1 MDILHVV
8 PSFGFGGMEKIICAI
23 INHTSHCYD
32 HKILSLDN
40 SREARQWIKN
50 GVAFIDFDKV
60 QKRLQFFKT
69 LYIVVRRITPDLLMT
84 YNWGATDAIW
94 LGRIVGVTKIIHSEH
109 GVNIDEA
116 KKTACK
122 RDLVRLLVYRMTSRL
137 IVVTHE
143 FYALARKKYSLRK
156 EKIIHI
162 PNGVNTDY
170 YAPDIIGRQQTRYG
184 LGFAD
189 QDFVVGFSGRLDP
202 IKNFPLLLETFA
214 HCARDHTRLRL
225 LLVGEGPERKRIETF
240 CQQENIWNRVILTG
254 QQENVLP
261 YLRAMDVFLLTSFRE
276 QMPLTVLE
284 AMAVGVPVVATSVGE
299 IPYIIDD
306 GITGFIHN
314 IDDSAD
320 AFARSLSVLLSPERR
335 IRMGETARKKIIG
348 SFQEQ
353 DMIRRYQRVIETLR

>member
-1 MDILHVV
+1 
-8 PSFGFGGMEKIICAI
+8 
-23 INHTSHCYD
+23 
-32 HKILSLDN
+32 
-40 SREARQWIKN
+40 
-50 GVAFIDFDKV
+50 
-60 QKRLQFFKT
+60 
-69 LYIVVRRITPDLLMT
+69 
-84 YNWGATDAIW
+84 
-94 LGRIVGVTKIIHSEH
+94 
-109 GVNIDEA
+109 
-116 KKTACK
+116 
-122 RDLVRLLVYRMTSRL
+122 MTSRL

-284 AMAVGVPVVATSVGE
+284 AMAVGVPVVATGVGE

-306 GITGFIHN
+306 GITGFVHN
-314 IDDSAD
+314 VDDSAD
-320 AFARSLSVLLSPERR
+320 AFARSLCVLLSPERR
-335 IRMGETARKKIIG
+335 TRMGETARTKIID